1 MKNMLKFKLG
11 SLIAPCYSKRFSG
24 WNTTLRKTVPFS
36 SPFSKAG
43 NKGVE
48 SYKYLK
54 LQDKTVTADEY
65 EKRKKMA
72 KEKKNQIK
80 KAQEELAK
88 HVK

>member
-1 MKNMLKFKLG
+1 MDSSLAIPNVSLG
-11 SLIAPCYSKRFSG
+11 GTP
-24 WNTTLRKTVPFS
+24 TLRKIVPFS
-36 SPFSKAG
+36 TPYSLAG

-54 LQDKTVTADEY
+54 LQDKTVTKDEY
-65 EKRKKMA
+65 EKA
-72 KEKKNQIK
+72 KEKMAERKKKNPIK